1 MTSLADPSIL
11 VFKQVVAVLGKLSAE
26 QLGELAAGRAQLI
39 FQSGD
44 TVVTARATRPRST
57 AAPTPKAPLDLEGVV
72 AAIKGLAGAAEVEA
86 YLAKNDKALTAPAL
100 REIAKRLGP
109 TVISSGR
116 TKADLKRNI
125 VEGTAGFR
133 ERSAAMSGGAWR

>member
-1 MTSLADPSIL
+1 VTSLADPSIL
-11 VFKQVVAVLGKLSAE
+11 VFKQVVAVLGKLTAD
-26 QLGELAAGRAQLI
+26 QLAELAEGRAQLV
-39 FQSGD
+39 FRSED
-44 TVVTARATRPRST
+44 TEVAAKATRARP
-57 AAPTPKAPLDLEGVV
+57 AAKGKAKPDVDGAV
-72 AAIKGLAGAAEVEA
+72 AAIRELAGAEQIEA
-86 YLAKNDKALTAPAL
+86 YLAEHDKALTTPVL

-125 VEGTAGFR
+125 IEGTAGFR

>member
-11 VFKQVVAVLGKLSAE
+11 VFKQVVAVLGKLTAD
-26 QLGELAAGRAQLI
+26 QLAELAEGRAQLV
-39 FQSGD
+39 FRSED
-44 TVVTARATRPRST
+44 TVVAAKATRARP
-57 AAPTPKAPLDLEGVV
+57 AAPTGKAKPDVDGAV
-72 AAIKGLAGAAEVEA
+72 AAIRELAGADAVEA
-86 YLAKNDKALTAPAL
+86 YLTEHDKALTAAVL

-125 VEGTAGFR
+125 IEGTAGFR